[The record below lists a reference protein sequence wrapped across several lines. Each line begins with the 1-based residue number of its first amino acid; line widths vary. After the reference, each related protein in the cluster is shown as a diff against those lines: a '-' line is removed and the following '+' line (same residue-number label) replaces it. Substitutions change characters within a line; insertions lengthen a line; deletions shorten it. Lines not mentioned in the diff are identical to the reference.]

1 MWHADEIEWMWD
13 LFPGKYA
20 KCRVFALLYGLT
32 KNANGWKGS
41 NARLAKVTRM
51 STEGVRKIL
60 DELAAEQLIAQ
71 NGEHIRTTYEPDNS
85 VAESSNSV
93 APMINSVAT
102 DDNPVADTDNS
113 VASLPPTP
121 PNTIKQMEQEKT
133 FAPTVNCDVPE
144 TAIPSFE
151 AFLSAFAK
159 RGGSYTEWQKL
170 HRMAEELRGTDME
183 LDERHRE
190 EKSHHGRTRQTGW
203 FLETASGLVLAG
215 LYHAHT
221 SPSEG
226 LQSHLRVPDQ
236 DQRSTAR
243 ECQVQQFQRHLHA
256 GGCAEASFG
265 CELRD
270 ELRLGG
276 LSADGEDCT

>member
-60 DELAAEQLIAQ
+60 DELAEEQLIAQ

-85 VAESSNSV
+85 VAETSNSV
-93 APMINSVAT
+93 APMTNSVAT

-121 PNTIKQMEQEKT
+121 PNTINEMEMEKFET
-133 FAPTVNCDVPE
+133 FLA
-144 TAIPSFE
+144 AFE
-151 AFLSAFAK
+151 K
-159 RGGSYTEWQKL
+159 RGGIYTEWQKNSAK
-170 HRMAEELRGTDME
+170 RIWSVTGAERRKAIMME
-183 LDERHRE
+183 IAKPDGFWKSRPDWYLQDFVEAPPTPPKDYKRTSEFLTLVKTVPMVSAKYGDSNGIFTLEDALKHHLDVNYGMNFDWEVYKETGVIKWRER
-190 EKSHHGRTRQTGW
+190 
-203 FLETASGLVLAG
+203 
-215 LYHAHT
+215 
-221 SPSEG
+221 
-226 LQSHLRVPDQ
+226 D
-236 DQRSTAR
+236 
-243 ECQVQQFQRHLHA
+243 
-256 GGCAEASFG
+256 
-265 CELRD
+265 
-270 ELRLGG
+270 
-276 LSADGEDCT
+276 